1 MKRRLALLSML
12 ALPAQAPALMPIDA
26 AIAPL
31 TAPAQ
36 PTMYVT
42 GQSLV
47 RSCSE
52 VEKALN
58 GLDYDTAVAV
68 ECTSYLT
75 GALDQQTRIESAQG
89 ASPTICVPTTVTKGH
104 LAEVFLNYA
113 RAKADAD
120 TQAAVAT
127 DLIAAALG
135 DAYPCA
141 SKLTGP

>member
-1 MKRRLALLSML
+1 MNRRLALLSML

-47 RSCSE
+47 KSCSE

-58 GLDYDTAVAV
+58 GLVYDTAGAI

-75 GALDQQTRIESAQG
+75 GALDQQTRLESAQG
-89 ASPTICVPTTVTKGH
+89 MSPTICVPTTVTKGH
-104 LAEVFLNYA
+104 LAEVFLSYA
-113 RAKADAD
+113 RAKPDAQD
-120 TQAAVAT
+120 AVAT